1 MAEIWKGRYK
11 GEEVALKVLR
21 VSRDNPHVM
30 KAKSVSISRD
40 TVERFVPDLKSIVAI
55 LQRSSVDEAGRARQ
69 YSPILWGIG
78 GHP

>member
-1 MAEIWKGRYK
+1 MAEIWKGKYK

-21 VSRDNPHVM
+21 VSRDNPDVM
-30 KAKSVSISRD
+30 KAKSVSVSHV
-40 TVERFVPDLKSIVAI
+40 TVERFVPDLTSIVEI
-55 LQRSSVDEAGRARQ
+55 LQRSRVDEAGRARQ